1 MVRSRIVRD
10 FRTGL
15 KLSFSDLYHE
25 WKLSVCLIFAIAG
38 VIAPLLLLFGLKYGT
53 FTTLRIRLVEDP
65 KNREII
71 PLSTIEYREK
81 WFQEVAARPDVA
93 FLLPKTREIAVII
106 YVQLAVYAK
115 EGISLKS
122 KLAGLTKLDAVPTGP
137 GDTLLLEN
145 GAKIPGEGQCVLTR
159 LASETIGAKRGDRLE
174 CIIDR
179 KRFKKHESVSFFL
192 DVIDVLPDRAGAE
205 KTIFIPLFL
214 VDAIETYRD
223 GGAVPRYGWPG
234 DLDRVNPTFDGF
246 TLVFKNP
253 LPLQQQLSLTATTG
267 LRHIREIRADEAFD
281 IIGLSLPNH
290 LHSYLL
296 YNLRDSV
303 GFESLNAVA
312 SKLKGQNAI
321 LIPYVNPLK
330 VMISGK
336 TGARDRQIT
345 LSGYWASK
353 ETLKMLGHPSLP
365 AFEPLR
371 QRQNAEQLLKIV
383 LPAHSG
389 VTDLGK
395 MLNITVGD
403 GNRSL
408 SFPVRVTAEIKG
420 IQNAFVPAELGGII
434 NTFLKQ
440 KKSRLFFD
448 KTQKEFLLD
457 SHDYVGFRMYAR
469 SIDDVEPLRSFL
481 TNQGIDVLTK
491 AYEIERVR
499 SVDHGLT
506 RIFWLVAVVGIS
518 GCLAT
523 LAASFAS
530 SVERKRRDLGIMRLM
545 GISGWLIFQVPV
557 SQALIIG
564 TSGFVVALSAFFVIS
579 RVINQIFGENLS
591 SEGQMCIL
599 EPMHFGIAFL
609 GTLAIVLFSSF
620 FAAWQATR
628 IDPADVIRDE

>member
-1 MVRSRIVRD
+1 MAQSSIVRD

-15 KLSFSDLYHE
+15 KLSLSDLHHE
-25 WKLSVCLIFAIAG
+25 WKLSACLIFAIAG

-71 PLSTIEYREK
+71 PLSTIDYRK
-81 WFQEVAARPDVA
+81 QWFQEVAARPDVA

-106 YVQLAVYAK
+106 YVQLAMHAK
-115 EGISLKS
+115 EGIGLKS
-122 KLAGLTKLDAVPTGP
+122 KLAGLKKLDVMPTGP
-137 GDTLLLEN
+137 GDVLLLEN
-145 GAKIPGEGQCVLTR
+145 GAKIPSEGQCVLTR
-159 LASETIGAKRGDRLE
+159 LASETVGAKRGDRLE
-174 CIIDR
+174 CTIDR
-179 KRFKKHESVSFFL
+179 KRFEKHESVSFFV

-205 KTIFIPLFL
+205 RTMFIPLFL

-234 DLDRVNPTFDGF
+234 NLDRVNPTFDGF

-253 LPLQQQLSLTATTG
+253 LPRKQQLTLTATTG
-267 LRHIREIRADEAFD
+267 LRHIREIRVDEALD
-281 IIGLSLPNH
+281 IIGLPLPTH

-296 YNLRDSV
+296 YNLRDPV
-303 GFESLNAVA
+303 GSESLNAVV

-330 VMISGK
+330 VMVSGETSTK
-336 TGARDRQIT
+336 KRQII
-345 LSGYWASK
+345 LNGYWASK
-353 ETLKMLGHPSLP
+353 ETLRILGHPSLP
-365 AFEPLR
+365 AFEPLK
-371 QRQNAEQLLKIV
+371 QRQNAEQLLRIV
-383 LPAHSG
+383 LPAHTG
-389 VTDLGK
+389 VTHLGK
-395 MLNITVGD
+395 TLNITVGD
-403 GNRSL
+403 GKRSL
-408 SFPVRVTAEIKG
+408 SFPVRVSAEIEG

-440 KKSRLFFD
+440 KKTRLFFD
-448 KTQKEFLLD
+448 AAQKDFLSD

-469 SIDDVEPLRSFL
+469 SIDDVEPLRRFL
-481 TNQGIDVLTK
+481 ANQGIEALTK
-491 AYEIERVR
+491 AYEIERVK
-499 SVDHGLT
+499 SVNHGLT
-506 RIFWLVAVVGIS
+506 KIFWLVAVVGIS

-530 SVERKRRDLGIMRLM
+530 SIERKRRDLGIMRLM

-564 TSGFVVALSAFFVIS
+564 TSGFAVALSAFFVIS
-579 RVINQIFGENLS
+579 GMINQIFGENLS
-591 SEGQMCIL
+591 SEGKMCIL
-599 EPMHFGIAFL
+599 EPIHFGIAFL
-609 GTLAIVLFSSF
+609 GTLGIVLFSSF

-628 IDPADVIRDE
+628 VDPADVIRDE